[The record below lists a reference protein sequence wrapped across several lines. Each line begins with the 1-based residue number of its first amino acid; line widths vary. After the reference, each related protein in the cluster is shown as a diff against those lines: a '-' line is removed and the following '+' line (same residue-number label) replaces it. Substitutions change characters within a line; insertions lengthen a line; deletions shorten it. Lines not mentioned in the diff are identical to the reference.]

1 LILGYWI
8 YGSSGGVSLATEHLE
23 RRLAAVLAADV
34 AGYSR
39 LMGTDEE
46 GTLARLKVVRKAL
59 VDPVIASH
67 RGRIVKTT
75 GDGML
80 VEFGS
85 VVDALRSAVEVQRS
99 VAEQNAAVPQDQR
112 IEFRIGIHV
121 GDIIFDENDIFGD
134 GVNVAARVE
143 NECEPGGV
151 CLSGSAFEHVKG
163 KVSFEFNDLGER
175 GLKNIDRPVRLYS
188 VRLAAGSSP
197 ARANSPSGTAKRL
210 ALPDRPSI
218 AVLPFDNMSS
228 DPEQGFFADGIT
240 EDVITN
246 LSYISALFVI
256 ARNSSFAYKGKARD
270 LRQIGQDLGVRYLLE
285 GSVRRSGDRI
295 RITAQLID
303 AITGHHLWA
312 DKYDRALVDVFDVQ
326 DELTR
331 EIVSALRVI
340 LTEAEEGRVWQ
351 RSTNSVG
358 AWGDAVRGVDHIWR
372 GTAVDMQTARKF
384 LTSATERDPNYA
396 KALIMLA
403 LTHYFDIRFAY
414 TNDID
419 KAQRQLAELT
429 KHALELDP
437 SEPYAVAMLGPVY
450 VFDEQFDAAIDQVNS
465 ALSISPNDAF
475 LWLVAARVFINAER
489 PADGERA
496 IRSAMRLNPFY
507 PVNYLAVLGDALVH
521 QGKMDEAL
529 GPLSEL
535 VRRNPNYISA
545 HLHLA
550 ALRSDRGEMDEAQRE
565 IGEVLRINPL
575 YRLSMAKNFYLS
587 ADSDRKAAFVNALHR
602 AGLPE

>member
-1 LILGYWI
+1 M
-8 YGSSGGVSLATEHLE
+8 ATEHLE

-34 AGYSR
+34 VGYSR
-39 LMGTDEE
+39 LMGADEE
-46 GTLARLKVVRKAL
+46 GTLGRLKAVRKAL
-59 VDPVIASH
+59 VEPAIASH

-99 VAEQNAAVPQDQR
+99 VAEQNAAVSQDQR

-151 CLSGSAFEHVKG
+151 CLSGSAFEYVKD

-197 ARANSPSGTAKRL
+197 ARANSPSGTTKCL

-340 LTEAEEGRVWQ
+340 LTEGEEGRVWQ
-351 RSTNSVG
+351 RSTNSVE
-358 AWGDAVRGVDHIWR
+358 AWSDAVRGVDHIWR
-372 GTAVDMQTARKF
+372 GTATDMQTARKF

-419 KAQRQLAELT
+419 KAQRQFADLT
-429 KHALELDP
+429 KRALALDP
-437 SEPYAVAMLGPVY
+437 SEPYTAAMLGLVY
-450 VFDEQFDAAIDQVNS
+450 VFDEQFDAAIDQVNR

-521 QGKMDEAL
+521 QGKMNEAL

-587 ADSDRKAAFVNALHR
+587 ADADRKAAFVNALHR

>member
-1 LILGYWI
+1 MILGYWI